1 MESEYIRVSEGP
13 ESAWM
18 VLREPHRKNLLRFEV
33 KSHAVAFAR
42 AVSFSCKLTLFIDD
56 RCGVAIR
63 QSPASL
69 TYPTVLN

>member
-1 MESEYIRVSEGP
+1 MEGEYVRVSEGP

-18 VLREPHRKNLLRFEV
+18 VLRGPHRKSVLSFKV

-42 AVSFSCKLTLFIDD
+42 AVSFSRKLTLFIDD

-63 QSPASL
+63 QSPTSL